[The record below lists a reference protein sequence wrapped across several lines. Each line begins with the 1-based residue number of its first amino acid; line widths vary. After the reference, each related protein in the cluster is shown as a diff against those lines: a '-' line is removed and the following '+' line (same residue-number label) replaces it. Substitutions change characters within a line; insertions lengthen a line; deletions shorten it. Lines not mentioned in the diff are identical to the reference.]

1 MTAAWNLAVGPSTE
15 PTPTTDPTA
24 GGPTVTDP
32 PVTDPPVT
40 DPLAADLQLRDG
52 DLAAVTGPDAL
63 LQSVR
68 LALTTAL
75 GTDPLDR
82 GFGFDGLRVL
92 AEERTPELVRERIRV
107 AVLAVLRRDPRVRRV
122 LDVRV
127 DDPSGADRALVVG
140 AVLETDTGAV
150 LPVTLTTGVQRA

>member
-1 MTAAWNLAVGPSTE
+1 MTAAWNLAVGPPAE
-15 PTPTTDPTA
+15 PAPVIGTTA
-24 GGPTVTDP
+24 GATAGTTAGDP
-32 PVTDPPVT
+32 PVP

-52 DLAAVTGPDAL
+52 DLAAVTGPDCV

-107 AVLAVLRRDPRVRRV
+107 AVLAVLGRDPRVRRV

>member
-1 MTAAWNLAVGPSTE
+1 MTAVWNLAVGPAAE
-15 PTPTTDPTA
+15 PRPAGDPTA
-24 GGPTVTDP
+24 GDP
-32 PVTDPPVT
+32 PVP
-40 DPLAADLQLRDG
+40 DPLAADLLLRDG
-52 DLAAVTGPDAL
+52 DLATVTGPDAV

-75 GTDPLDR
+75 GTDPLDP

-92 AEERTPELVRERIRV
+92 AEEHTPELVRARIRV

-127 DDPSGADRALVVG
+127 DDPPGADRALVVG

>member
-1 MTAAWNLAVGPSTE
+1 MTAAWNLAVGPSAE
-15 PTPTTDPTA
+15 PVPA
-24 GGPTVTDP
+24 
-32 PVTDPPVT
+32 T
-40 DPLAADLQLRDG
+40 DPLAADLLLRDG
-52 DLAAVTGPDAL
+52 DLAVVTGPDAV

-92 AEERTPELVRERIRV
+92 AEERTPELVRERIRL

>member
-1 MTAAWNLAVGPSTE
+1 MTAAWNLAVGPSAE
-15 PTPTTDPTA
+15 PVPA
-24 GGPTVTDP
+24 
-32 PVTDPPVT
+32 T
-40 DPLAADLQLRDG
+40 DPLAADLLLRDG
-52 DLAAVTGPDAL
+52 DLAVVTGPDAV

-82 GFGFDGLRVL
+82 GFGFDGLRVI
-92 AEERTPELVRERIRV
+92 AEERTPELVRERIRL
-107 AVLAVLRRDPRVRRV
+107 AVLAALRRDPRVRRV